1 MKKTT
6 QELIKYVFQRMNFNS
21 NPIIFWNYT
30 VTYDYPTLGIKK
42 FWREVGVVVEG
53 EIYINNPI
61 ERFLF
66 GRAIEKNL
74 GEITVF
80 LSHYI
85 GKVVEEKEKAVSQNA
100 KLTEKITELE
110 GKLAQSVANN
120 IDLSPNSELDD

>member
-21 NPIIFWNYT
+21 NPIVFWNYT
-30 VTYDYPTLGIKK
+30 VTYDYPTLSIKK

-53 EIYINNPI
+53 EIYINSPL
-61 ERFLF
+61 ERLLF

-100 KLTEKITELE
+100 KLTEKISELE
-110 GKLAQSVANN
+110 EKLASAVAEKV
-120 IDLSPNSELDD
+120 DLDLNQTY